1 MLHNDRLAVMLSRCQ
16 LLLYRGGLLAIAVNI
31 YHPYQHKHKTHT
43 WPCKHTTYVT
53 KNMGKETHAAKRFK
67 PGILSQ
73 LPMFANIAHKFFS
86 LIRIRRLRLVDSSAP
101 LPCYA
106 VVVSHRTRHLRAPC
120 ELGRSDKI
128 PSYNELKR
136 IKRPTEYS
144 ERECVTPVLDA

>member
-16 LLLYRGGLLAIAVNI
+16 LLLYRGGMLAIAVNI

-43 WPCKHTTYVT
+43 WPCKHTTYIT
-53 KNMGKETHAAKRFK
+53 KHMGEETHAPTRFK
-67 PGILSQ
+67 PGSI
-73 LPMFANIAHKFFS
+73 ANVCKSCGQFFS

-144 ERECVTPVLDA
+144 

>member
-16 LLLYRGGLLAIAVNI
+16 LLLYRGGMLAIAVNI

-43 WPCKHTTYVT
+43 WPSKHTTHKQDKIQTWNTISIANV
-53 KNMGKETHAAKRFK
+53 FK
-67 PGILSQ
+67 SCGQ
-73 LPMFANIAHKFFS
+73 FFS
-86 LIRIRRLRLVDSSAP
+86 LICIRRLRLLDSSAP

-136 IKRPTEYS
+136 IKRPMEYS
-144 ERECVTPVLDA
+144 